1 VKVELGCGRHPKPGF
16 VTVDANP
23 NVDADYHCD
32 AAGPLPFED
41 GSVEEMRCVDVLEH
55 IPFRRTI
62 AALSEWKRV
71 LAFTG
76 KIYVQV
82 PDCGR
87 IMQRWALDPGAWY
100 DERLPADVP
109 QHPFMGVAWR
119 ILGGQDD
126 GGITRG
132 DDDPGLN
139 LHLAMFDVPYFEW
152 CLRGA
157 GLRAQ
162 LIEVNVHPNICATVV
177 HA

>member
-23 NVDADYHCD
+23 NVHPDHVGDACS
-32 AAGPLPFED
+32 LPFFAD
-41 GSVEEMRCVDVLEH
+41 GSVSEMRCVDVLEH
-55 IPFRRTI
+55 IPYRRTHE
-62 AALSEWKRV
+62 ALVEWKRV
-71 LAFTG
+71 LAPTG
-76 KIYVQV
+76 EIYIQV

-87 IMQRWALDPGAWY
+87 IMHRWVLDPGHWV
-100 DERLPADVP
+100 ERLPEDVP